1 MLNLHLVVLLLDSLK
16 LDLVDGGS
24 VLFKFGL
31 KVRLLELNWFNYFNK
46 VYIHDHLVK
55 NLSISFNTDHGL

>member
-16 LDLVDGGS
+16 LDKDDGRS

-31 KVRLLELNWFNYFNK
+31 KVRLLGLNWFNYLNK
-46 VYIHDHLVK
+46 VYIHDHLV
-55 NLSISFNTDHGL
+55 